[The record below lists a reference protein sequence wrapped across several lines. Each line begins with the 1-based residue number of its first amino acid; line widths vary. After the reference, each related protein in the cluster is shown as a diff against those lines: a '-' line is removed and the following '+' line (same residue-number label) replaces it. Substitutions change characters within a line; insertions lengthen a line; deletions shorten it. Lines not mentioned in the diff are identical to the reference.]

1 MARQKKKTT
10 KKQKPSDP
18 FSKLTWEDLEEWAGA
33 VIVGR
38 GRPYQRNGAVENLA
52 RTEGGT
58 LVAWVRGTRRYATQ
72 VRIEGKKSLESA
84 CTCPYWATCK
94 HAVAVVL
101 EYLECLKT
109 ASAIGEIEEDDPRLL
124 KLEAIEDEYDEFE
137 EFEEFAEE
145 EEEENVKGRSGR
157 SKPKKS
163 KTASLRP
170 YLQEQTKA
178 ELVALVIELADAH
191 DEVRQSL
198 ADRRDLAS
206 GQTDKVLQ
214 MIRREIHAL
223 EESMWDEYGDRDPA
237 ANAGSIKAALKGLVA
252 AGQADA
258 AVRLGPELLAV
269 SSRALEHDDEGES
282 DAAFADCFEVIFQAL
297 DTASLS
303 PADQIEW
310 AIDMEQADGYSLCH
324 AGLAHLWKRPYA
336 KSDWSAV
343 SDRLTR
349 RLEAIDPDA
358 EEDSF
363 LLNLKRDQIADW
375 LIRALEK
382 AGRQAEII
390 PLCEREAPITLSY
403 VRLVDR
409 LMAKRR
415 WEEARRWCHQGIEAV
430 SATYPGVG
438 AVLRKRLQTINQR
451 SGDPLSGL
459 AIQAEEFFVA
469 PSLAGFQDLC
479 KAARKV
485 RLGQGVEAW
494 ARHYLETGRR
504 PGVGRKRKSDPG
516 IAWPLP
522 AAEVEVSTNR
532 QAAEAPMTGVLIQL
546 AIAEKKPDEVLKWYD
561 YAGRKKG
568 GLGLYDFLVDTTE
581 VAEAIK
587 SAYPD
592 RAIAIWQ
599 ETAESNIAQVQTSG
613 YEAAVPHLRKMKNA
627 LTRAGRKQEWDEYL
641 AALREE
647 NSRRPRCL
655 EVLDRL
661 KGGRR
666 RIINT

>member
-18 FSKLTWEDLEEWAGA
+18 FSKLTWEDLEEWAGS

-52 RTEGGT
+52 RTEAGT
-58 LVAWVRGTRRYATQ
+58 LVAWVMGTQRYATQ

-109 ASAIGEIEEDDPRLL
+109 ASTIGEIDEDDPRLL

-145 EEEENVKGRSGR
+145 EEKENVEVRSKR
-157 SKPKKS
+157 SKPKQS
-163 KTASLRP
+163 RASSLRP

-178 ELVALVIELADAH
+178 ELVALVIELAEAH
-191 DEVRQSL
+191 DAVRQLL
-198 ADRRDLAS
+198 ADRRTLAS
-206 GQTDKVLQ
+206 GQTQKILQ
-214 MIRREIHAL
+214 TIRREISAL
-223 EESMWDEYGDRDPA
+223 EEPVWDEYDYRDSEASVDRL
-237 ANAGSIKAALKGLVA
+237 KAALKGLVQ

-258 AVRLGPELLAV
+258 ALRLGPELLSANSQV
-269 SSRALEHDDEGES
+269 LQYDHEGES
-282 DAAFADCFEVIFQAL
+282 GDALADCINVLFQAL
-297 DTASLS
+297 EKSSLS
-303 PADQIEW
+303 PADQVEW
-310 AIDMEQADGYSLCH
+310 ALDMSLADEYCLCD
-324 AGLAHLWKRPYA
+324 AGLDQLWKKRYA

-343 SDRLTR
+343 SDRLAQRIETSKYTKEELYYER
-349 RLEAIDPDA
+349 DRLT
-358 EEDSF
+358 
-363 LLNLKRDQIADW
+363 NW

-382 AGRQAEII
+382 AGRQDEII
-390 PLCEREAPITLSY
+390 PLCEREAPITFSY
-403 VRLVDR
+403 ERLVDR

-415 WEEARRWCHQGIEAV
+415 WEEARRWCHQGIESV
-430 SATYPGVG
+430 SSTYPGIETT
-438 AVLRKRLQTINQR
+438 LHKQLQTINRR
-451 SGDPLSGL
+451 SGNPLAGL
-459 AIQAEEFFVA
+459 ALQAEGFFA
-469 PSLAGFQDLC
+469 DPSLSSFQDLC

-485 RLGQGVEAW
+485 RVGKGVEAW

-504 PGVGRKRKSDPG
+504 SGVGRKRKSDPKV
-516 IAWPLP
+516 AWPLP
-522 AAEVEVSTNR
+522 SPEVEVPNIE
-532 QAAEAPMTGVLIQL
+532 APEAPMTGILIRL

-568 GLGLYDFLVDTTE
+568 GAGLYRFIVNPTE

-587 SAYPD
+587 SAHPD

-599 ETAESNIAQVQTSG
+599 EAAEEQIARVSTSG
-613 YEAAVPHLRKMKNA
+613 YEAAVPYLRKMKNA
-627 LTRAGRKQEWDEYL
+627 LTRAGRKQEWEAYL

-647 NSRRPRCL
+647 NHRRPRCL

-661 KGGRR
+661 QGGRR